1 LMKLNTVL
9 AMFKALSEKSRL
21 QIFLLLIE
29 SELCVCELM
38 DRLRLEQSLVSH
50 QLRIL
55 RRAGLVESQKRGRWV
70 YYRISEDYR
79 QKLGS
84 LLKSWLGN
92 ELRINRKVL
101 KIAARR
107 SAWQFSSG
115 KEKNNQNRPKIRR
128 SFQPGEKRIKKK
140 L

>member
-1 LMKLNTVL
+1 MKLNTVL

-21 QIFLLLIE
+21 QIFLLLLE

-38 DRLRLEQSLVSH
+38 GRLRLEQSLVSH

-79 QKLGS
+79 QKLGP

-92 ELRINRKVL
+92 ELRIDRKVL
-101 KIAARR
+101 KIAAIR

-115 KEKNNQNRPKIRR
+115 KEKNNQKRPKISR